1 MNELKDLLYRQH
13 FINQELKS
21 LKSLKFG
28 KDSVLSHIL
37 FNRELAEI
45 NSKLLTYDPQTIEQL
60 KKDLPF
66 SKQ

>member
-1 MNELKDLLYRQH
+1 MNELKDFLYRQH
-13 FINQELKS
+13 FINQE

-60 KKDLPF
+60 KNDLPF

>member
-13 FINQELKS
+13 FINQE

-60 KKDLPF
+60 KNDLPF